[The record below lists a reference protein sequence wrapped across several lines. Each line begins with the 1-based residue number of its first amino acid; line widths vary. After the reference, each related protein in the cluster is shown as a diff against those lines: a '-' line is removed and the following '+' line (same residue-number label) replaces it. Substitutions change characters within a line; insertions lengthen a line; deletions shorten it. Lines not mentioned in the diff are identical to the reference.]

1 LAVPLD
7 EVDEIRRQFGEIGQ
21 GLMHHNRS
29 RSRSSGSGASRGTLG
44 WDAFALH
51 QKDGLIVFAGQ
62 DGAIAF
68 DEHDGG
74 SIGAGREGRNII
86 ITLLETTHHTHNKPD
101 GMGFSLKNPSRM
113 GEDESDD
120 PAEVEKLKAE
130 ITRGFYGD

>member
-1 LAVPLD
+1 MRSGGSLERLAKVSCTTTD
-7 EVDEIRRQFGEIGQ
+7 FGAGT
-21 GLMHHNRS
+21 
-29 RSRSSGSGASRGTLG
+29 SGSGASRGTLG

-62 DGAIAF
+62 DGTIAF

-86 ITLLETTHHTHNKPD
+86 ITLLETTYHTHNKPD

-113 GEDESDD
+113 GEDELGRLESPLRAGDS
-120 PAEVEKLKAE
+120 PARAE
-130 ITRGFYGD
+130 EE